1 MATDEVLEDE
11 IDYLWHPTDEEY
23 TSEIT
28 SQMWA
33 ELFQDPA
40 FTSTD
45 AYKSII
51 CLRDYGAPA
60 TFQQLSIRYRA
71 AMGRYRRWLSDAART
86 ACQRFGIAA
95 PSKDQ
100 FGMDEWWPVLYQTR
114 ATGKPGAG
122 IFEMQLRDEVLD
134 AFQTIEEEQKKERR
148 AEKAQQLQYIEQLE
162 RRRQEERARAAEEAK
177 KATEAKRPR
186 AVVTK
191 KQETP
196 QATEGDQKKAD
207 ERQTAT
213 TAENHQMSS
222 PQPVV
227 APQAPQAAKH
237 EGLTALREFLELVD
251 RPWMAE
257 NLMVTDEA
265 FDGSIDY
272 AGRYASRLQQALLEL
287 MVSDPALTEAT
298 LARALGDPSVEHL
311 QAVLSGKAIPEFSY
325 LDRIAATLFVG
336 TMRLEASDANVDA
349 YPMFVTYAEVH
360 GTKSTAQLAK
370 EVDAVTAVR
379 YVVDDSPDRRTV
391 VVMGFG
397 AGRACLL
404 SRVPVAS
411 AGHRG
416 QSPELDAFMR
426 LVDEI
431 DSQIANRG
439 VTRTSTQ
446 VSGAEFAQLIA
457 GSTWPGT
464 LLP

>member
-1 MATDEVLEDE
+1 
-11 IDYLWHPTDEEY
+11 
-23 TSEIT
+23 
-28 SQMWA
+28 
-33 ELFQDPA
+33 
-40 FTSTD
+40 
-45 AYKSII
+45 
-51 CLRDYGAPA
+51 
-60 TFQQLSIRYRA
+60 
-71 AMGRYRRWLSDAART
+71 
-86 ACQRFGIAA
+86 
-95 PSKDQ
+95 
-100 FGMDEWWPVLYQTR
+100 
-114 ATGKPGAG
+114 
-122 IFEMQLRDEVLD
+122 
-134 AFQTIEEEQKKERR
+134 
-148 AEKAQQLQYIEQLE
+148 
-162 RRRQEERARAAEEAK
+162 
-177 KATEAKRPR
+177 
-186 AVVTK
+186 
-191 KQETP
+191 
-196 QATEGDQKKAD
+196 
-207 ERQTAT
+207 
-213 TAENHQMSS
+213 
-222 PQPVV
+222 
-227 APQAPQAAKH
+227 
-237 EGLTALREFLELVD
+237 
-251 RPWMAE
+251 
-257 NLMVTDEA
+257 MVTDEA

>member
-11 IDYLWHPTDEEY
+11 IDYSWHPTDEEY

-28 SQMWA
+28 SEMWA
-33 ELFQDPA
+33 ELFQDSS
-40 FTSTD
+40 FTATD

-122 IFEMQLRDEVLD
+122 IFEMQLRPEVLD
-134 AFQTIEEEQKKERR
+134 AFQAIEDQQKKERR

-162 RRRQEERARAAEEAK
+162 RQRQEERARAAEAAR
-177 KATEAKRPR
+177 KATEARKPK

-191 KQETP
+191 KQEAP
-196 QATEGDQKKAD
+196 QPLEGTEKKAD
-207 ERQTAT
+207 EVQA
-213 TAENHQMSS
+213 
-222 PQPVV
+222 QPAPEPREKAQPKPVRT
-227 APQAPQAAKH
+227 PQAPQTTK
-237 EGLTALREFLELVD
+237 GDDLPALREFLALVD
-251 RPWMAE
+251 RPWVAE
-257 NLMVTDEA
+257 NLMVTDDG
-265 FDGSIDY
+265 FDGTVDY
-272 AGRYASRLQQALLEL
+272 AGRYSSRLQQALLEL
-287 MVSDPALTEAT
+287 MVTDPALTEAT

-311 QAVLSGKAIPEFSY
+311 QAVLSGAAIPEFSY
-325 LDRIAATLFVG
+325 LDRIAQTLFVG
-336 TMRLEASDANVDA
+336 TMRLEAADPNIDA
-349 YPMFVTYAEVH
+349 YPMFVTYGEVH
-360 GTKSTAQLAK
+360 GAKSASELAK
-370 EVDAVTAVR
+370 EADKISAIR

-391 VVMGFG
+391 VVVGFG
-397 AGRACLL
+397 PGRACLI
-404 SRVPVAS
+404 SRIAVPS

-416 QSPELDAFMR
+416 QSPELDAFMG
-426 LVDEI
+426 LVDEL
-431 DSQIANRG
+431 DMQISDKG

-446 VSGAEFAQLIA
+446 VSGAEFSQLIA
-457 GSTWPGT
+457 GTTWPGT